1 MGARAKI
8 RIETKGKYVCAKY
21 FNMDGHVENWAPIL
35 ITALRQ
41 TTPETILKNRQLFKF
56 MVDDYERDEYLDY
69 LCEVDI
75 SEDNYKINLY
85 GYNRKLLF
93 EGTLDDFSEHYDEI
107 SNISF

>member
-1 MGARAKI
+1 
-8 RIETKGKYVCAKY
+8 
-21 FNMDGHVENWAPIL
+21 MDGHVENWAPIL

-93 EGTLDDFSEHYDEI
+93 EGTLDEFSEHYDEI